1 MADRSISADY
11 LIKGAGATGMAFADT
26 VLTETEATIVIVDR
40 RDRPGGHWNDAYPF
54 VGLHQPASFY
64 GLNSAPLGSG
74 AVDRSGLNAG
84 FHTLASGPEVVSHY
98 HLAMRERFLTSGRVT
113 FLPVSEVGDDRV
125 VTSLLS
131 GERTTVEAIRFV
143 DATHSSMQI
152 PSRTPPAYAV
162 DAGVAC
168 VPVNDLPRA
177 APDYDDYV
185 VIGAGKTGMD
195 ACIWLLEHGAD
206 PVQIRWVV
214 PRDSWT
220 LNRAN
225 FQPGDDAFAKICQ
238 SIADQ
243 AEAAAL
249 ADSVDDVFTRL
260 EATGELRRIDPE
272 VRPEAYH
279 CAILSDGELTQLRR
293 IEGVVRMGRVEAIS
307 TEEIR
312 LEQGTVPTGPTT
324 LHLDCSAA
332 GIPTLP
338 SRPMFEGD
346 RITLQWVRTCQP
358 AFSAAFIG
366 FVEST
371 FDDEQVK
378 NRLCRPITPPT
389 VPSDWLRMYQ
399 VELANRACW
408 TEYPEIGDWMAA
420 SRLDLFTRTARARL
434 GVDTEATEHAMRYAG
449 YLEQAAANLARLLAD
464 APTDERSEVAR

>member
-1 MADRSISADY
+1 
-11 LIKGAGATGMAFADT
+11 
-26 VLTETEATIVIVDR
+26 
-40 RDRPGGHWNDAYPF
+40 
-54 VGLHQPASFY
+54 
-64 GLNSAPLGSG
+64 
-74 AVDRSGLNAG
+74 
-84 FHTLASGPEVVSHY
+84 
-98 HLAMRERFLTSGRVT
+98 
-113 FLPVSEVGDDRV
+113 
-125 VTSLLS
+125 
-131 GERTTVEAIRFV
+131 
-143 DATHSSMQI
+143 
-152 PSRTPPAYAV
+152 
-162 DAGVAC
+162 
-168 VPVNDLPRA
+168 
-177 APDYDDYV
+177 
-185 VIGAGKTGMD
+185 
-195 ACIWLLEHGAD
+195 
-206 PVQIRWVV
+206 
-214 PRDSWT
+214 
-220 LNRAN
+220 
-225 FQPGDDAFAKICQ
+225 
-238 SIADQ
+238 
-243 AEAAAL
+243 
-249 ADSVDDVFTRL
+249 
-260 EATGELRRIDPE
+260 
-272 VRPEAYH
+272 
-279 CAILSDGELTQLRR
+279 
-293 IEGVVRMGRVEAIS
+293 MGRVEAIS

-324 LHLDCSAA
+324 LHIDCSAA

-408 TEYPEIGDWMAA
+408 TEYSEIGDWMAA